1 MKDTSPSP
9 SALPLAIV
17 VFGAVLHLGLLF
29 QVVTPKS
36 FAAWLFSIAVLA
48 PWLLLFVAYRLAAVR
63 PLARRICL
71 LFSVSYL
78 AFGAWAFF
86 DTIYLHPDA
95 QGGLV
100 FLVIPFA
107 ASMAAVVLAFAL
119 LVTRQGSAARRSG
132 AR

>member
-48 PWLLLFVAYRLAAVR
+48 PWLLLFVAYRLAAGR
-63 PLARRICL
+63 PLARRTSL
-71 LFSVSYL
+71 FFSVSYL
-78 AFGAWAFF
+78 SFGAWAFF
-86 DTIYLHPDA
+86 DTIYVHPDA

-107 ASMAAVVLAFAL
+107 ASMAAVVLGFAL
-119 LVTRQGSAARRSG
+119 LLTRQGAAARRSG